1 MDERENMARRPQ
13 ETPRGAGLRR
23 EIYDWAQCIV
33 SALVVCILIFAFAV
47 RLIGVQGISMQ
58 PTLHNGDRLLIS
70 DLFYTPKQGDIV
82 VLQTDSF
89 SGEAIIKRVIATE
102 GQVVDIDF
110 ETGVVYVDGEAL
122 SEPYTAEPT
131 YVQLDFSGPVEVP
144 EGCVFVMGDNR
155 NRSNDSR
162 DARIGMIDTREILGR
177 VLVRI
182 LPLSQIGTVD

>member
-1 MDERENMARRPQ
+1 MDERENMPQQPQAASTGAR
-13 ETPRGAGLRR
+13 LRR
-23 EIYDWAQCIV
+23 EVYDWAQCIV
-33 SALVVCILIFAFAV
+33 SALVVCILIFTFAV

-58 PTLHNGDRLLIS
+58 NTLHNGDRLLIS
-70 DLFYTPKQGDIV
+70 NLFYTPKQGDIV

-89 SGEAIIKRVIATE
+89 SEEAIIKRIIATE

-110 ETGVVYVDGEAL
+110 EAGVVYVDGEAL

-131 YVQLDFSGPVEVP
+131 HTQLDFSGPVEVP